1 MKPTLRKPFGIIAI
15 MAIITLWAI
24 IVASFSEIIGNWH
37 VLLQALV
44 YIVAGIIWIFPVR
57 PMLTWMETGRWR

>member
-1 MKPTLRKPFGIIAI
+1 MKPTIRKPLGIIAI
-15 MAIITLWAI
+15 LLIILIWAI
-24 IVASFSEIIGNWH
+24 IVASFSAIISQWH
-37 VLLQALV
+37 ALAQALF